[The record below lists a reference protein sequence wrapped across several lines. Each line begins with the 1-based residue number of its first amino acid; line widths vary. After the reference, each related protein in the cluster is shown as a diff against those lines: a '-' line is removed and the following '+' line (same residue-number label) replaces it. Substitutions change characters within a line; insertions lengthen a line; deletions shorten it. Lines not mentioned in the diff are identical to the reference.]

1 MAAYNAISFARK
13 RARSCIR
20 VIDAE
25 ESVLHIEEQLE
36 LIKAAESSLV
46 AVAGVAGD
54 DTYVL
59 LQVLAATSG
68 VGVIKELAAM
78 MHSGTVVI

>member
-54 DTYVL
+54 AYVL
-59 LQVLAATSG
+59 LQLAATSG